1 MASDGGLINKH
12 LRNILEA
19 VIAAIS
25 ISAIIA
31 SAKSYNDVEVLK
43 SENENTKVIL
53 IDIKTD
59 VREIRNHLMR

>member
-1 MASDGGLINKH
+1 MHKH

-19 VIAAIS
+19 VIAAIA
-25 ISAIIA
+25 ISAIVA
-31 SAKSYNDVEVLK
+31 SAKSINDVEVLK

>member
-1 MASDGGLINKH
+1 MHKH

-19 VIAAIS
+19 VITAIA
-25 ISAIIA
+25 ISAIVA
-31 SAKSYNDVEVLK
+31 SAKSINDVEILK
-43 SENENTKVIL
+43 AENENTKIIL